1 MAGASAS
8 ASVKV
13 PGRAAD
19 AEALWYEPAR
29 WAAWI
34 DGFGHVASLDD
45 GWPQVG
51 ARRVWDSPPDGRGRV
66 TERVVAY
73 EIRTGQTLEVEDA
86 TLTGTQRVEF
96 RPGPEETEIT
106 LTLEY
111 ELKDRN
117 LLTPVVDAV
126 FIRRAMRD
134 SLRRTLTRFSYERKA
149 EMQFG

>member
-1 MAGASAS
+1 MGSAS

-13 PGRAAD
+13 PGRAAE
-19 AEALWYEPAR
+19 AEALWYDPAR

-34 DGFGHVASLDD
+34 DGFGHVATLED
-45 GWPQVG
+45 GWPAVG
-51 ARRVWDSPPDGRGRV
+51 AGRVWDSPPGGRGRV

-86 TLTGTQRVEF
+86 TLRGTQRVEF
-96 RPGPEETEIT
+96 KPGPEETEIT

-134 SLRRTLTRFSYERKA
+134 SLRRTLVRFSYERKA